1 MNDVVFTVA
10 TGKKLMM
17 RLGLSIAGLPHHYA
31 LRIEIITDTPARAV
45 AMPDQIQE
53 ERLGQDVDDVRW
65 WWELGADEGDE
76 DDVEGAEDDGS
87 SGRGGV

>member
-10 TGKKLMM
+10 TGEKLMM

-45 AMPDQIQE
+45 AMPDQIQK